1 MSVLAAALLAKHAL
15 RKILPSMNQKKSLKK
30 SKPASLLDNLLLAT
44 GLLLLA
50 VAILGLYHTSHRPAP
65 TNCPVPF
72 VAQYI

>member
-1 MSVLAAALLAKHAL
+1 
-15 RKILPSMNQKKSLKK
+15 MNQKTSLKK
-30 SKPASLLDNLLLAT
+30 NKPASLLDNLLLVT

-65 TNCPVPF
+65 VNCPAPF